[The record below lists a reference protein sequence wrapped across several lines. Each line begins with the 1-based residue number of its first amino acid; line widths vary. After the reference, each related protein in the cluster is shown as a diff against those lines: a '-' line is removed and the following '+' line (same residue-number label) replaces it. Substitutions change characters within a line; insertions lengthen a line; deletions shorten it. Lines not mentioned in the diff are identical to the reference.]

1 MIVLL
6 LVAGIQAS
14 AASGFRI
21 VSACDESA
29 ELRANIQKDS
39 QLKIHSSVGG
49 GPPCYAVTA
58 TIDGKQ
64 VDGYVIDSS
73 LDAVVAFEKANAEFS
88 RKALSVMPAP
98 PSPPAVVP
106 PPPPPAPPGSHAAD
120 MPRPA
125 KEVPKA
131 HKQPI
136 ISD

>member
-6 LVAGIQAS
+6 LVIALQAS

-29 ELRANIQKDS
+29 EVRANIPKDA

-49 GPPCYAVTA
+49 GSPCYSVTA
-58 TIDGKQ
+58 TVEGKQ
-64 VDGYVIDSS
+64 IQGYVTDSS

-88 RKALSVMPAP
+88 RKALSATPAP
-98 PSPPAVVP
+98 PSPAAV
-106 PPPPPAPPGSHAAD
+106 APLAQSAPSASTAPDAAK
-120 MPRPA
+120 PV
-125 KEVPKA
+125 KEVPKP
-131 HKQPI
+131 HKQPS